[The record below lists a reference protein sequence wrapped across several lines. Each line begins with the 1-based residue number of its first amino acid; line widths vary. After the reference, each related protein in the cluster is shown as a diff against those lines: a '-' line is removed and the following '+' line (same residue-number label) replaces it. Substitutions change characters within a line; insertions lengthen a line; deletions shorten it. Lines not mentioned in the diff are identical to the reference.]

1 MDFRLTVC
9 LLLVG
14 LLATVSTVT
23 AQQVDDSVQPE
34 VTSYQ
39 NSCQFID
46 YDDAIS
52 QGQPIEQP
60 EDPWLPQST

>member
-34 VTSYQ
+34 VTPEP
-39 NSCQFID
+39 
-46 YDDAIS
+46 
-52 QGQPIEQP
+52 GQV
-60 EDPWLPQST
+60 SG